1 MLDGQRVLGFDLETT
16 GFDPRSDRIVQY
28 AFVGSDFDGLHV
40 GLQSVV
46 DPGVRIPPEA
56 TSVHGISDAD
66 VSGKGGFSDHLGVF
80 SDLIGGSVIVGHN
93 VLAFDWRFVEMEYAR
108 VGREVPEP
116 LGILD
121 TLVLSRRVGLPRPHK
136 LGSLC
141 ERFGIA
147 LERAHTADADAGA
160 ALLLLWK
167 IMQGLAKK
175 SDRSLEGLLNLMG
188 NRA

>member
-1 MLDGQRVLGFDLETT
+1 MVQNRRVGVVLAVRVLIEIVGVTLALDI
-16 GFDPRSDRIVQY
+16 RVDR
-28 AFVGSDFDGLHV
+28 G
-40 GLQSVV
+40 
-46 DPGVRIPPEA
+46 
-56 TSVHGISDAD
+56 
-66 VSGKGGFSDHLGVF
+66 GKLGV
-80 SDLIGGSVIVGHN
+80 N
-93 VLAFDWRFVEMEYAR
+93 EVLK
-108 VGREVPEP
+108 REVPEP